1 MCLLSERGAKKK
13 KRKVGKGERKA
24 LLLANSKKAPLW
36 VSKGLFQATAAGEKN
51 KAVPF

>member
-1 MCLLSERGAKKK
+1 MLLETGAKKK